1 MLRDFVAE
9 FRMKWQDYAHLILVL
24 LLICGGCASAFH
36 EHHYFKSET
45 ATGEPINYYRIS
57 VDGAVLLSSSRY
69 LSGYF
74 NDDAL
79 NTYFGDYKQPANA
92 HFDPSGAVPSKPADA
107 IPNTSGAT
115 AVAKNGEKVESL
127 GPQTNR
133 RLVLLLS
140 SNSDAIAEGLSSL
153 SKSNDFTTALTNLV
167 GAKRFEA
174 NQKAKDTGVQADDT
188 SQVLIDEGKKTLDT
202 LTGANPPD
210 AKSAQAMVLNFA
222 NDLARFLGSNV
233 EFTSLEEA
241 DRWLA
246 ANSAR
251 FNGGGQ

>member
-1 MLRDFVAE
+1 MLLSVS
-9 FRMKWQDYAHLILVL
+9 VG
-24 LLICGGCASAFH
+24 GGCASAFH
-36 EHHYFKSET
+36 EHHYFKSAT
-45 ATGEPINYYRIS
+45 ATGEPINYYCVS
-57 VDGAVLLSSSRY
+57 VDGLVLLSSSRY

-74 NDDAL
+74 SDDSI

-92 HFDPSGAVPSKPADA
+92 HFDASGAAAAKPPDTGGG
-107 IPNTSGAT
+107 TSGAP
-115 AVAKNGEKVESL
+115 AVAKTGEKVEPL
-127 GPQTNR
+127 GPETNR

-153 SKSNDFTTALTNLV
+153 SKSSDFTTALTNLV
-167 GAKRFEA
+167 GAKRIDA
-174 NQKAKDTGVQADDT
+174 SQKAKDSGVQADDS
-188 SQVLIDEGKKTLDT
+188 SQVLIDKGKETLKM
-202 LTGANPPD
+202 LAASSKD
-210 AKSAQAMVLNFA
+210 AKNFQARLLNYA

-241 DRWLA
+241 DRWLS

>member
-1 MLRDFVAE
+1 
-9 FRMKWQDYAHLILVL
+9 MKWQRCIAPILLSLSVG
-24 LLICGGCASAFH
+24 GGCASAFH

-45 ATGEPINYYRIS
+45 ATGEPINYYRVS
-57 VDGAVLLSSSRY
+57 VDGSVLLSSSRY

-92 HFDPSGAVPSKPADA
+92 HFDPSAGVTPMPADA
-107 IPNTSGAT
+107 VPGASGT
-115 AVAKNGEKVESL
+115 PAVAKSGEKVESL
-127 GPQTNR
+127 GPATSR

-153 SKSNDFTTALTNLV
+153 SKSNDVTAALSNLV

-174 NQKAKDTGVQADDT
+174 TQKAKDIGIQADDS
-188 SQVLIDEGKKTLDT
+188 SQVLIDKSKKTLDT
-202 LTGANPPD
+202 LSAANPPD
-210 AKSAQAMVLNFA
+210 AKNSQAMILNYA